1 MRCSVIIPTRNAG
14 EQIVS
19 LLGALA
25 SQSVKPEEILVV
37 DSQSDDGTQERARR
51 AEGVRVVSIR
61 RDDFNH
67 GGTRDMALRMTR
79 GDIAVFMTQDALPV
93 EEDCLA
99 HLLAPFEDT
108 HVAVVGG
115 RQIARPDARPFE
127 KRVRA
132 YNYPDADRKWDQSAV
147 GRMGVRAFLISNV
160 CAAYRRTAYEA
171 VGGFDHPI
179 LTNEDMLITQ
189 KFLEAGYTAA
199 YSAQAAVYHS
209 HRLTW
214 RQEYRRNYLIGRTL
228 RRYEERFCHARE
240 MGEGLALFRHVT
252 GELMREGQIA
262 EGMAFAANCA
272 ARLLGNRMGRLR
284 ETEIIRTEGIA
295 DEHGERGDSAGSV

>member
-1 MRCSVIIPTRNAG
+1 MRCSVIIPTLNAG
-14 EQIVS
+14 EQLVS

-37 DSQSDDGTQERARR
+37 DSRSDDGTQERAR
-51 AEGVRVVSIR
+51 AEGARVVSIR
-61 RDDFNH
+61 RGDFDH

-79 GDIAVFMTQDALPV
+79 GDVAVFMTQDALPAD
-93 EEDCLA
+93 ENCLA
-99 HLLAPFEDT
+99 HLLAPFEDMR
-108 HVAVVGG
+108 VAVVGG

-132 YNYPDADRKWDQSAV
+132 YNYPDTDRKWAQSDV

-160 CAAYRRTAYEA
+160 CAAYRRAAYEA
-171 VGGFDHPI
+171 VGGLDRPL

-189 KFLEAGYTAA
+189 KLLEAGYTAA
-199 YSAQAAVYHS
+199 YSARAAVYHS

-228 RRYEERFCHARE
+228 RRYQERFCHAGE

-262 EGMAFAANCA
+262 EAMAFAANCA

-284 ETEIIRTEGIA
+284 ETEIMRTEGSA
-295 DEHGERGDSAGSV
+295 DGHGERGDSAGSV